1 MGKHKDHQHEGG
13 VAVEEASQEQASV
26 EQPKTK
32 VGDKPETAVD
42 AKEKK
47 ARKSPIKTSNGFRI
61 LDGVDASKFAGQ
73 RGHVVRSLQ
82 KLQGQDPDKHW
93 SLEEIVANTD
103 NLVSKTPV
111 EASVGYHLKG
121 LVADGQVVT
130 QPAPVAAKAEEPA
143 A

>member
-1 MGKHKDHQHEGG
+1 MAKHKDHQHEGG
-13 VAVEEASQEQASV
+13 VAVEEQAADV

-47 ARKSPIKTSNGFRI
+47 IRRTAVKATSEYRI

-82 KLQGQDPDKHW
+82 KLQAQDPDKHW
-93 SLEEIVANTD
+93 TLAEIVANTD

-111 EASVGYHLKG
+111 EASVSYHLKG
-121 LVADGQVVT
+121 LITDGQVVT
-130 QPAPVAAKAEEPA
+130 KTPEAPAKAETVA